1 MVMKDL
7 LSRTWKLLQNNWILL
22 TVMIAETLVML
33 IFKGGQVGMSPNLVL
48 EMAVFFFHLAVLA
61 GWLYQMKSIVLREN
75 YRSTWDDFFNGVARY
90 FSPLLGGG
98 AMFLVICMVGL
109 LLSVALATA
118 INGEL
123 NQPLVEKL
131 SLLMQENKTGEIEKI
146 IVAQSADMTQLQ
158 NWMLTLL
165 GGLLLLALYCLS
177 LCFWSHWCVLGDTGW
192 SQAWTNSQQTLRKHW
207 KPLLGLGLIWILP
220 TGLLTFMLY
229 SGVQP
234 LALMAML
241 LGLIVKTYFT
251 LLFVQFLVLAE
262 PERVTPLPKEVP
274 QT

>member
-7 LSRTWKLLQNNWILL
+7 LSRTWQLLQTNWILL
-22 TVMIAETLVML
+22 TVVIAETLVML
-33 IFKGGQVGMSPNLVL
+33 IFKGGQVGMSPNLML
-48 EMAVFFFHLAVLA
+48 EMAVFFFHLAVLG
-61 GWLYQMKSIVLREN
+61 GWLYQMKAVVLREN
-75 YRSTWDDFFNGVARY
+75 HRANWDDFFNGVAKY

-118 INGEL
+118 VNGEL
-123 NQPLVEKL
+123 NQPLIEKL
-131 SLLMQENKTGEIEKI
+131 SQLMQQNKTGEIEKI
-146 IVAQSADMTQLQ
+146 LTAQSAELAQLER
-158 NWMLTLL
+158 WMLTML
-165 GGLLLLALYCLS
+165 GGLLVLGIYCLS

-192 SQAWTNSQQTLRKHW
+192 SLAWTNSQQTLRKHW

-220 TGLLTFMLY
+220 TGLMTIMLY
-229 SGVQP
+229 SGIQP

-262 PERVTPLPKEVP
+262 PERVAPLPKEVP